1 MGVRLM
7 FKKRHNYKETP
18 EITEIGRLC
27 YKIKH
32 LRAEQNT
39 RIFLVTSSIVGE
51 GKSTVA
57 SLLSMFCAHSQ
68 KLATLLVDCDLRRPR
83 IHKIFNLPQERGV
96 SDVLAFGISGNSVL
110 KKSRIP
116 LLNIMTAGKTDQNP
130 AELFLN
136 ESTQELMM
144 SACAQYDVVI
154 LDAPPILPVNDTL
167 LLANHA
173 EAILFVVKAGHTR
186 KKIMERAIELLDDS
200 RSKIAGTVINNAKG
214 ILPYYYDYR
223 YYNYKYTTATRV

>member
-1 MGVRLM
+1 MS
-7 FKKRHNYKETP
+7 KKYLSYKETP

-32 LRAEQNT
+32 LRAEQNS

-57 SLLSMFCAHSQ
+57 SLLAMFCAHSQ

-96 SDVLAFGISGNSVL
+96 SDVLAYGINGNSVL
-110 KKSRIP
+110 KKSKIP
-116 LLNIMTAGKTDQNP
+116 LLNVMTAGRTEQNP

-136 ESTQELMM
+136 DSTQEMLMN
-144 SACAQYDVVI
+144 ACAQYDVVI
-154 LDAPPILPVNDTL
+154 LDAPPTLPVNDTL
-167 LLANHA
+167 LLANYA

-186 KKIMERAIELLDDS
+186 KKIMERAIALLDS
-200 RSKIAGTVINNAKG
+200 NQGKIVGIIINNAKG

-223 YYNYKYTTATRV
+223 YYNYKYTTASKV